1 MATIYLGLGSNLG
14 DRRANIDKSL
24 SLLVKNGINILKHST
39 IIETKP
45 VGGPEQNKFL
55 NSVIKA
61 ETELSPFELLEV
73 INNIEKNLGRV
84 RTIVNGPRTI
94 DIDILLYNKIK
105 VNDSNLSIPHPHM
118 LKRHFVLTPLKE
130 IEPKLVKEL
139 LHAHN

>member
-105 VNDSNLSIPHPHM
+105 VNASNLSIPHPQM
-118 LKRHFVLTPLKE
+118 LKRDFVLTPLKE

>member
-24 SLLVKNGINILKHST
+24 SLLVENGINILKHST
-39 IIETKP
+39 IIETEP

-105 VNDSNLSIPHPHM
+105 VNASNLSIPHPQM
-118 LKRHFVLTPLKE
+118 LKRDFVLTPLKE

>member
-1 MATIYLGLGSNLG
+1 VATIYLGLGSNLG

-105 VNDSNLSIPHPHM
+105 VNASNLSIPHPQM
-118 LKRHFVLTPLKE
+118 LKRDFVLTPLKE

>member
-24 SLLVKNGINILKHST
+24 SLLVENGINILKHST
-39 IIETKP
+39 IIETEP

-105 VNDSNLSIPHPHM
+105 VNASNLSIPHPQM
-118 LKRHFVLTPLKE
+118 LKRDFVLTPLKE
-130 IEPKLVKEL
+130 IEPELVKEL

>member
-24 SLLVKNGINILKHST
+24 SLLVENGINILKHST
-39 IIETKP
+39 IIETEP

-105 VNDSNLSIPHPHM
+105 VNASNLSIPHPQM

-130 IEPKLVKEL
+130 IEPELVKEL

>member
-105 VNDSNLSIPHPHM
+105 VNDSNLSIPHPQM
-118 LKRHFVLTPLKE
+118 LKRDFVLTPLKE